1 MKNPHGSDLCH
12 VADRLDG
19 EVAHEVLHTPQAQ
32 LQQGGQGHW
41 HHVGPPVN
49 SLFASQALQTSLQS
63 PAATA
68 ELQEECKLCLNR
80 SAFFV
85 RTVRNWFAASAWT
98 GREEQDCLDE
108 H

>member
-1 MKNPHGSDLCH
+1 M
-12 VADRLDG
+12 ADRLDG
-19 EVAHEVLHTPQAQ
+19 EVAHEVLHTPR
-32 LQQGGQGHW
+32 LSSNKEGRVTGTMFD
-41 HHVGPPVN
+41 PPVN

-68 ELQEECKLCLNR
+68 ELQEESKLCLNR